1 MTGNPMTAIMNPKEN
16 AEKESIQ
23 ARSDLTKQMV
33 DSHVAK
39 MNSALDVYTKTQD
52 TARQMQDTSIQMQ
65 NNLANL
71 RKEIAELDITKA
83 TLVFFY
89 ISLSLTNVS
98 ILTIPGNDP
107 SSAE

>member
-1 MTGNPMTAIMNPKEN
+1 MTAIMNPKEN

-23 ARSDLTKQMV
+23 ARSDLTKQIV

-52 TARQMQDTSIQMQ
+52 TARLMQDTSIQMQ

-71 RKEIAELDITKA
+71 RKEIADLDITKA
-83 TLVFFY
+83 TLVF
-89 ISLSLTNVS
+89 LSPPLAMNIS
-98 ILTIPGNDP
+98 ILTMVGNNP
-107 SSAE
+107 PSAE